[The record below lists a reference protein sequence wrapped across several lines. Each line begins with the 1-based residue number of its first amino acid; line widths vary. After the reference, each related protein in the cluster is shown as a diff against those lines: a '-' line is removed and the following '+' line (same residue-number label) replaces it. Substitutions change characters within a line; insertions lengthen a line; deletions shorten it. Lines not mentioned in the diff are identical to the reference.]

1 MENDNKKIM
10 SIVQEDGSIDEVEVV
25 IAFEFK
31 DTKKEYNT
39 WTVDQFNNF
48 IEYMEIN
55 CENAAVIITFK
66 LLFWTGMRLGEL
78 LALTFGD
85 VDLENKLLDINK
97 TKSAKAVVEAIVF
110 FAKKVGIKTV
120 AEFVSSKEIYE
131 TCKELE
137 IDYFQGYWFDEP
149 KNVKDLKKGEIL
161 K

>member
-1 MENDNKKIM
+1 M
-10 SIVQEDGSIDEVEVV
+10 
-25 IAFEFK
+25 
-31 DTKKEYNT
+31 
-39 WTVDQFNNF
+39 
-48 IEYMEIN
+48 
-55 CENAAVIITFK
+55 
-66 LLFWTGMRLGEL
+66 
-78 LALTFGD
+78 
-85 VDLENKLLDINK
+85 
-97 TKSAKAVVEAIVF
+97 EAIVF